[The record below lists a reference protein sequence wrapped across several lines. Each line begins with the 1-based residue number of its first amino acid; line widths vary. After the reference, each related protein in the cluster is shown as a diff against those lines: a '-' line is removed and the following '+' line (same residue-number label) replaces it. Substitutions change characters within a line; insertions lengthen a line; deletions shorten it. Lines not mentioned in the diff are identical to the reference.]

1 MYAPRSIRRPSRAF
15 MHFRSPPKP
24 RTRRAPSS
32 SPAAAKCWRARS
44 KKNYRDHIV
53 ARGDLTAAA
62 LRQKAVGVLS
72 EVKRRLPSL
81 GGTWRGTTA
90 AQPYTVEDIDSFLE
104 EVIQRPGTPP
114 TARTGLSHRP
124 PVVKLQ

>member
-62 LRQKAVGVLS
+62 LRQKAVWVLS
-72 EVKRRLPSL
+72 EMERRLSSL
-81 GGTWRGTTA
+81 GGTGRGTTPL
-90 AQPYTVEDIDSFLE
+90 QLYTAHHIHSFLAGE
-104 EVIQRPGTPP
+104 IVARGATPQRTTSLFHPP
-114 TARTGLSHRP
+114 P
-124 PVVKLQ
+124 